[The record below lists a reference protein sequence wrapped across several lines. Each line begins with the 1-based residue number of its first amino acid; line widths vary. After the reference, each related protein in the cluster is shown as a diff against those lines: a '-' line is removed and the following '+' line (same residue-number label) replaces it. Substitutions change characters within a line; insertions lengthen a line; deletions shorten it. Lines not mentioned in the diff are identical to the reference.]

1 MSGFSQ
7 SSVSSQSSRGT
18 KRKWVPEEDA
28 ALVACMVD
36 LHNAGTFNADTG
48 FKAGYLNELEKMMEK
63 VLPNA
68 MLKAKP
74 NLESRIRTL
83 KRDWSIVY
91 DMLSGKNNSGFGW
104 DEHRQLVVAEDAV
117 WNSYIS
123 SHKEA
128 TQFRHRSFP
137 YYDQLTAI
145 YAKDR
150 ATGKDA
156 QTAADIIEEINV
168 EDVAATNSHEERNDF
183 HGSEADVS
191 LDDMDLSATQPQPEP
206 QLARNQ
212 GDSAFSKKKKKI
224 SDASDFSTSF
234 NDAAA
239 LLAENV
245 RTVGLEISKSIA
257 SEVVIQQK
265 SEMTIQESALKL
277 YPTLCE
283 VEGLTEDERY
293 RALSKIPDHPTQMFI
308 FFSLPSVVRL
318 EWVRRFLADH

>member
-1 MSGFSQ
+1 MSGFSE
-7 SSVSSQSSRGT
+7 SNASSQSSRGT

-28 ALVACMVD
+28 ALVAYMVD
-36 LHNAGTFNADTG
+36 LHNAGTYNADTG
-48 FKAGYLNELEKMMEK
+48 FKAGYLNELEKMLEK

-83 KRDWSIVY
+83 KGDWSIVY

-104 DEHRQLVVAEDAV
+104 DEHRQIVVAEDAV

-128 TQFRHRSFP
+128 AQFRHRSFP

-156 QTAADIIEEINV
+156 QTAADIIEEINA
-168 EDVAATNSHEERNDF
+168 EDVAATNTREERDDF

-191 LDDMDLSATQPQPEP
+191 LDDMDLSATQPQP
-206 QLARNQ
+206 ARNE
-212 GDSAFSKKKKKI
+212 GDPTFSKKKKKI

-234 NDAAA
+234 NDAAT
-239 LLAENV
+239 LLAENI
-245 RTVGLEISKSIA
+245 RTVGLDISKSIT
-257 SEVVIQQK
+257 SEVLIQ
-265 SEMTIQESALKL
+265 
-277 YPTLCE
+277 
-283 VEGLTEDERY
+283 
-293 RALSKIPDHPTQMFI
+293 
-308 FFSLPSVVRL
+308 
-318 EWVRRFLADH
+318 